1 MEDSIKSR
9 IYFYTKADKQNG
21 FGHLTRQLLLYKKFK
36 KKKFK
41 CYFLKDG
48 IDKKL
53 TRKFKFNFSKYTLK
67 NLLKN
72 KNNKDKIFLII
83 DRYDIDDLL
92 QREIKK
98 NKIRFL
104 LFDNIKSLKSKYIYS
119 DIVVNIDPSVEKKI
133 YLKRSKNKNIKILN
147 GFKYSILKE
156 KVIKNK
162 NKIYD
167 YLVSFGGSCNQ
178 NLYKNFLNEFQKRI
192 KEKKILVILGFS
204 NSKIKLKIIN
214 RNKII
219 LKKMVNNMQK
229 SMMLSKNIV
238 CAGGTTL
245 LESLRYKIKR
255 NVLVIAKN
263 QKSISDYYLKKKYIS
278 NIGYFYLKKKISDN
292 FFDKIINDKK
302 FEVKIIKSKNKG
314 SDLIF
319 NEILRFHKNES

>member
-1 MEDSIKSR
+1 MEDLIKSR
-9 IYFYTKADKQNG
+9 IYFYTKADKKNG

-36 KKKFK
+36 NEKLK

-48 IDKKL
+48 IDKELSK
-53 TRKFKFNFSKYTLK
+53 KFKFNFSKYNLK
-67 NLLKN
+67 NLLKK
-72 KNNKDKIFLII
+72 KNDKDKIFLII
-83 DRYDIDDLL
+83 DRYDINDLL
-92 QREIKK
+92 QKEIKK
-98 NKIRFL
+98 KKIKFL

-119 DIVVNIDPSVEKKI
+119 DIVVNIDPSIEKKI
-133 YLKRSKNKNIKILN
+133 YFKRSKNKNIKILN

-167 YLVSFGGSCNQ
+167 YLVSFGGGYNQ
-178 NLYKNFLNEFQKRI
+178 NLYKNFLSELQKKV

-204 NSKIKLKIIN
+204 NNKINLKIIN

-219 LKKMVNNMQK
+219 LKKMVNNMQQ

-278 NIGYFYLKKKISDN
+278 NIDYFYIKKKISNN
-292 FFDKIINDKK
+292 FFDKIIKNKK
-302 FEVKIIKSKNKG
+302 FKTKIIKSKNKG

-319 NEILRFHKNES
+319 NEILRLHQNES